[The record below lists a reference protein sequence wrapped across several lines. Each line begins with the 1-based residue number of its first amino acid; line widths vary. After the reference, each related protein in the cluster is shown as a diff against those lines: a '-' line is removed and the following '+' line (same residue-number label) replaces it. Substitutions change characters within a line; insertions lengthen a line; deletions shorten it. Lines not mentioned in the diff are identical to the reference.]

1 MAEKISKWVK
11 FKRFLKRN
19 MTITWAKHFSY
30 QVFSFII
37 CVLLVMGVALYAV
50 TKSYDE
56 RTLRFMD
63 DFTITAH
70 TGAFETEDNS
80 LEFVEAAIN
89 HNVEIIE
96 IDIRQRPD
104 GTLVMA
110 HDIALTNND
119 GVALEAAFELLK
131 AADCRIN
138 LDIKE
143 ARTLNALYDM
153 LEKYELLDR
162 AFLTGIDVLNIKA
175 VKESKCKDMPYYYNC
190 QVSRIQIFSE
200 DYQKRLL
207 KTLEESG
214 AIGINCNYKYASGTL
229 SDLLHDN
236 GYLFSVWTVNNELI
250 MKRALSILPDNITT
264 KEYDKLIDVIDSW
277 GKKA

>member
-1 MAEKISKWVK
+1 
-11 FKRFLKRN
+11 
-19 MTITWAKHFSY
+19 MTVTWAKHFSY
-30 QVFSFII
+30 QVFSFIV
-37 CVLLVMGVALYAV
+37 CVFLVMGVALYAV

-70 TGAFETEDNS
+70 TGAFDTDENS
-80 LEFVEAAIN
+80 LESVQAAIN
-89 HNVEIIE
+89 HNVDIIE

-104 GTLVMA
+104 GTLIMD
-110 HDIALTNND
+110 HEIAITNND
-119 GVALEAAFELLK
+119 GTPLADAFELLK
-131 AADCRIN
+131 TDDCKIN

-153 LEKYELLDR
+153 LEEYGLKER
-162 AFLTGIDVLNIKA
+162 AFLTGIDVLNVKS

-190 QVSRIQIFSE
+190 QVSRFQIFSE

-207 KTLEESG
+207 KTLDETG

-236 GYLFSVWTVNNELI
+236 GYLFSVWTVNNELT
-250 MKRALSILPDNITT
+250 MKRALTILPDNITT
-264 KEYDKLIDVIDSW
+264 KEYDLLIDIIDNW